1 MYGWKMYF
9 SEYMNEWLY
18 GEEGYY
24 KQFKAIGKAGDFY
37 TAVSTSRFFGASIAN
52 YFYTLLKE
60 EKVDR
65 NGWLIEIGAHQ
76 GYLLCDMI
84 QWLYT
89 CDPTLVQTLK
99 FGIVERQQEVQK
111 AQLAYIEERF
121 GSDIQITHFNDIADV
136 EVEYALV
143 VANEIFDAFP
153 CELLK
158 DEKIAVVK
166 KNVIEWE
173 DAPDEMLSW
182 AKRHHLT
189 QGEVA
194 VGYESFAKEMASGIK
209 QCDFVTFDYGEKYVR
224 NDFSIRVYRSHETF
238 PLFDEDLMLGESF
251 KKDDITYDVNFGHVS
266 EAFLAEGFEEMYYE
280 TQARALIRFGLIDIL
295 EQYSKQ
301 STGAQYAREADKI
314 KTLISPT
321 MMGDRFKLIH
331 FRK

>member
-1 MYGWKMYF
+1 MYF

-24 KQFKAIGKAGDFY
+24 KQFKDIGKGGDFY
-37 TAVSTSRFFGASIAN
+37 TAVSTSSFFGASIAN
-52 YFYTLLKE
+52 HFYTLLKE
-60 EKVDR
+60 EKADR

-99 FGIVERQQEVQK
+99 FGIVERQPEVRK
-111 AQLAYIEERF
+111 VQLAYIKERF
-121 GSDIQITHFNDIADV
+121 GADIQITHFNDIEEV
-136 EVEYALV
+136 NVEYAFV

-158 DEKIAVVK
+158 DEKIAVVDDHK
-166 KNVIEWE
+166 IEWE
-173 DAPDEMLSW
+173 EANRITLDW
-182 AKRHHLT
+182 AKKHHLI
-189 QGEVA
+189 QGEIA
-194 VGYESFAKEMASGIK
+194 VGYEAFAKHMSLGIK

-224 NDFSIRVYRSHETF
+224 NDFSIRVYKKHEVY
-238 PLFDEDLMLGESF
+238 PLFDEALELCESYTN
-251 KKDDITYDVNFGHVS
+251 DDITYDVNFEHVS
-266 EAFLAEGFEEMYYE
+266 EAFKDAGFNEEIYE

-295 EQYSKQ
+295 EQFSKQ
-301 STGAQYAREADKI
+301 TMPARYASEADKI

-321 MMGDRFKLIH
+321 MMGDRFKMIH
-331 FRK
+331 FKK

>member
-1 MYGWKMYF
+1 MQF
-9 SEYMNEWLY
+9 SAYMQEWLY
-18 GEEGYY
+18 GKDGYY
-24 KQFKAIGKAGDFY
+24 KNFKPIGKSGDFY
-37 TAVSTSRFFGASIAN
+37 TAVSTSSFFGASIAN

-60 EKVDR
+60 ENADR

-89 CDPTLVQTLK
+89 CDSTLVKTLK
-99 FGIVERQQEVQK
+99 FGIVERQPEVQK

-121 GSDIQITHFNDIADV
+121 GSDIQITHFNDISNV
-136 EVEYALV
+136 ELEYAFV

-158 DEKIAVVK
+158 DERIAIVQED
-166 KNVIEWE
+166 VIEWE
-173 DAPDEMLSW
+173 DAPSKMLAW
-182 AKRHHLT
+182 AKNHHLT

-194 VGYESFAKEMASGIK
+194 VGYENFAKEMASGIN

-224 NDFSIRVYRSHETF
+224 NDFSIRVYKSHETF
-238 PLFDEDLMLGESF
+238 PLFDEELTLSESF
-251 KKDDITYDVNFGHVS
+251 KNDDITYDVNFEHVA
-266 EAFLAEGFEEMYYE
+266 EAFKEVKFEEVIYE
-280 TQARALIRFGLIDIL
+280 TQARALIRFGIIDIL
-295 EQYSKQ
+295 ESFFKQTTQSK
-301 STGAQYAREADKI
+301 YAREADKV

-321 MMGDRFKLIH
+321 MMGDRFKMIH